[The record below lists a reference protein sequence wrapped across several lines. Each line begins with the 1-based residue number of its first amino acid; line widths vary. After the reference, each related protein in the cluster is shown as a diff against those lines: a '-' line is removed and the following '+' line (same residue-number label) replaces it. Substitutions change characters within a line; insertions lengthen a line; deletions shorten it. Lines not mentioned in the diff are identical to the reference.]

1 MIEISVVFSRQV
13 KTVQFILVSSSYS
26 RAVLASIGGQ
36 LLKLHYRSCKN
47 IDLSQLV
54 PCDRLKELEFNC
66 YTSFNETIDTPI
78 IQPFLPKLKNL
89 KSTDTCLGALSPVF
103 ECARVALKHLNLSCC
118 HLGVP
123 GVTQLSWRDIPDLW
137 PNLETIDLSCAT
149 DLTMD
154 NLRLFVFRMENLKWI
169 GVHLIDWED
178 EEEVKSFDDLKKE
191 LQEKKSISLYENVA
205 EFSGCCYHH

>member
-1 MIEISVVFSRQV
+1 M
-13 KTVQFILVSSSYS
+13 
-26 RAVLASIGGQ
+26 
-36 LLKLHYRSCKN
+36 
-47 IDLSQLV
+47 
-54 PCDRLKELEFNC
+54 
-66 YTSFNETIDTPI
+66 
-78 IQPFLPKLKNL
+78 
-89 KSTDTCLGALSPVF
+89 F

-137 PNLETIDLSCAT
+137 PNLETIDLFCAT

-178 EEEVKSFDDLKKE
+178 EEEVKSFDDLMIIRFVFGRSH
-191 LQEKKSISLYENVA
+191 LFTLSSLHACTFAKAFVGQQSSRA
-205 EFSGCCYHH
+205 